1 MDWARRT
8 GRRAR
13 AGRRWARGWCVGK
26 GAGVRRSGRWGT
38 GPGAGALGER
48 ECGWRA
54 DGRGR
59 ARTGA
64 GVRGLERTGA
74 GARRACMRRQSRG
87 RMSEGSARGAGS
99 RQRAAGRQA
108 GRGRRAGH
116 GRPGRGLAQ
125 PVRAGWASW
134 ARLGFCAL

>member
-8 GRRAR
+8 GHRAR

-54 DGRGR
+54 DGRRR
-59 ARTGA
+59 ARLG
-64 GVRGLERTGA
+64 ER
-74 GARRACMRRQSRG
+74 
-87 RMSEGSARGAGS
+87 ARGWASG
-99 RQRAAGRQA
+99 RAAGRTV
-108 GRGRRAGH
+108 RAGH
-116 GRPGRGLAQ
+116 GRQAAQ
-125 PVRAGWASW
+125 AGPVGCSCT
-134 ARLGFCAL
+134 RLGFQPGFFDSIFFLSH